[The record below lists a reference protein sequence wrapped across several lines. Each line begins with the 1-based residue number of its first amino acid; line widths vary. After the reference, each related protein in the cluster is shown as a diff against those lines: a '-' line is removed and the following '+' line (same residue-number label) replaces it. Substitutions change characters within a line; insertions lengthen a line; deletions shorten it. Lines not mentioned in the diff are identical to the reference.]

1 MKVNKQKLQEM
12 YTEYQMLMQQMQQ
25 LQQNL
30 QELQRHVSD
39 LNNLKK
45 NLDEISFVELNTE
58 TLVPLGNGIFLHAE
72 LKDNKNIV
80 MNVGS
85 DVFVDKTFS
94 EAKETVDKQ
103 MNEVTNVV
111 LQMEQEI
118 EKATY
123 RIEEIQEEFQ
133 KISPEDTE

>member
-1 MKVNKQKLQEM
+1 MKLNKERLQEM
-12 YTEYQMLMQQMQQ
+12 YAEYQMLMQQMQQ

-39 LNNLKK
+39 LGKLKRNL
-45 NLDEISFVELNTE
+45 NEISLINVDTE

-85 DVFVDKTFS
+85 EAFVDKTID
-94 EAKETVDKQ
+94 EAKETIEKQ
-103 MNEVTNVV
+103 IGEVTNVV
-111 LQMEQEI
+111 LQMEQEM
-118 EKATY
+118 EKTAH

-133 KISPEDTE
+133 KIKPEEMV